1 MHNELSICRAVMRLY
16 SFCDFDV
23 QTSRIKITSAHDLL
37 SSYFAIE
44 PTLKSAFK
52 KVGIELFPTAVHSCF
67 DSQIKI
73 VLEVF
78 FIPTVHSLQIPDKII
93 SCLADTLISLG
104 RTPSLPTAQTLQW
117 AYTGRWTDKEFKHK
131 FITDGLQMS
140 DNRILVDFLTYSE
153 ASHDCLHHRLIH
165 ELLHTLGV
173 EEEEMPTYILPSC
186 AATYELAR
194 PFVQSM
200 MDQVHTVKAT
210 FIESTRQLEIN
221 EPDLTNLLL
230 RLGNGLCRYGFPE
243 MMDNPI
249 YTTTYMPDKLFPEPS
264 IAGYTV
270 LLM

>member
-23 QTSRIKITSAHDLL
+23 QTSRIKVTSAHDLL

-52 KVGIELFPTAVHSCF
+52 KVGIELYPTAVYSCF
-67 DSQIKI
+67 DSEIKI

-78 FIPTVHSLQIPDKII
+78 FIHTAYSLQIPDQII
-93 SCLADTLISLG
+93 SCLAAMLISLG
-104 RTPSLPTAQTLQW
+104 RTPSSPTAQTLQW

-131 FITDGLQMS
+131 YITDGLQMS
-140 DNRILVDFLTYSE
+140 DNRILVDFLTFSE

-173 EEEEMPTYILPSC
+173 EEEEMPTYILPAC

-194 PFVQSM
+194 PFVQGM
-200 MDQVHTVKAT
+200 MDQIRTVKDT
-210 FIESTRQLEIN
+210 FIESTRKLAIN
-221 EPDLTNLLL
+221 EPDLTNHILW
-230 RLGNGLCRYGFPE
+230 LGNELCRYGFPE

-264 IAGYTV
+264 IAGYTI